1 MERVDPVS
9 PDGLTWRTSR
19 YCNGGDCI
27 RVASS
32 GNVVY
37 VGDSKDPGGPV
48 LSYTKDEWRN
58 FVTLIKRGD
67 YAGH

>member
-1 MERVDPVS
+1 MERVDPAS

-27 RVASS
+27 RVASD

-48 LSYTKDEWRN
+48 LSYTKDEWRS
-58 FVTLIKRGD
+58 FVARIKRGAYD
-67 YAGH
+67 DG